1 MSVEASAT
9 ILTGV
14 GHQVALIDI
23 FGTELTGPFRF
34 ALAVIGVH
42 PIYASSSIK
51 ATMVW
56 TVVDVLL
63 TVLAAETW
71 QTGTLVVCASVLDAG
86 PAMMTW

>member
-1 MSVEASAT
+1 MCR
-9 ILTGV
+9 IR
-14 GHQVALIDI
+14 
-23 FGTELTGPFRF
+23 TGPFRF

-63 TVLAAETW
+63 TVLAAETCEDGCYFFT
-71 QTGTLVVCASVLDAG
+71 QHA
-86 PAMMTW
+86 